1 MKFKFLN
8 HLRKKQ
14 LILLPDNCDRIQRT
28 RQNSHS
34 ADYSHTMIYFYS
46 MGKRNKFL
54 YKTCVIFYLFFL
66 SKTPNLFFILRKIFL
81 KFVVHNLY
89 FYKLF
94 SHYKTTTN

>member
-8 HLRKKQ
+8 HLKKKQ
-14 LILLPDNCDRIQRT
+14 LILSSDNCDRIQRP

-54 YKTCVIFYLFFL
+54 YKTCVIFYRFFL

-81 KFVVHNLY
+81 KFVVELIALSY
-89 FYKLF
+89 GLRAMSY
-94 SHYKTTTN
+94 T